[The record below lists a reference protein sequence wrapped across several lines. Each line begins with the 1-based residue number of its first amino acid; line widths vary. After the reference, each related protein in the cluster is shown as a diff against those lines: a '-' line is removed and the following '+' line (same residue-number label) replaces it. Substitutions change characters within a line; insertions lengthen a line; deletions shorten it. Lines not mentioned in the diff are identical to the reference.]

1 MYNIVIKK
9 NDRFYFMLL
18 AMCML
23 LGMLSPNMSA
33 QGMSNADI
41 TGKVVDQYGNPVS
54 DVTVTMKNSNFKAV
68 TGVDGIFKFQLK
80 KGDILCLSHPG
91 FIHKEIKV
99 NKLKN
104 TERVFKV
111 TLDEHFIK
119 DKEVISG
126 PYEGKDKNHFLGSAS
141 TIYTDKLSS
150 MMGTTIL
157 PALEGR
163 LSGLN
168 ITQYRGARV
177 HQTSAN
183 STSDIVGNV
192 PVFGEGFYSDNTEF
206 NVGSRGIAPVVVIDG
221 IQRELYSIDPEA
233 IESVSIQKDALS
245 SMFLGMRS
253 SRGALVITTKEP
265 IKQGFQLSFTGRFG
279 VQSAL
284 KTPNPLSAHQYAY
297 LLNEALQND
306 GKEPFYTY
314 DDFNKF
320 RTQSNP
326 YTHPNVN
333 WFDEILNK
341 TSTTQSYNLNV
352 TGGNKF
358 AQYFVS
364 VGYMGE
370 NGLFSNPTE
379 SDAHDTNLSYSRY
392 MISSKVNINITD
404 DFTAKVTLLGRV
416 EDGNQPGAK
425 YSNLLNA
432 IYTTPNNAYPIKNP
446 NGTWGGNVT
455 FDNNL
460 MSQAINSGYIMDTAR
475 DMVGGINLKYDFNKL
490 VKGLSARLVG
500 NVSIQNRSYTERS
513 KRAPVHSYG
522 FDKEGKEIYTQYGS
536 SNSQINRFYSVTS
549 YQQMYGQ
556 FAVDYNRR
564 FGVHGVK
571 ATLMGDTRHTL
582 ANYDLPQ
589 LPSNIIADVAYDY
602 AEKYFVQAALS
613 ESYYNRYAPG
623 KRWGTF
629 YAFGLGWDISKED
642 FMENADWLNQLK
654 LRGVFG
660 KTGNGID
667 NSGYYM
673 YRQTFSHIGTAG
685 YPLGTE
691 MSAMGNVTM
700 ENTPLANPF
709 LTWEKA
715 YKLNVGV
722 DLAMFNNRLKFTADY
737 YNDKYFD
744 LLQNRGKSIEL
755 IGQYYPMENI
765 GKVRRFGGD
774 LSITYQDRVNDFS
787 YYVSANW
794 SCEQSKLLYMD
805 EQEVPEEYLRQ
816 TGRPAGA
823 IYGLVADGFFTTRE
837 EIEKSPVIEGF
848 ENIQPGD
855 IKYKDLNNDK
865 VINEFDRTVIGG
877 DKPYSYFGIDLGFK
891 WRGLDFS
898 MFWQGAYNRD
908 LYLQD
913 WTLLEGFQANG
924 RYYGQAYE
932 NMLGRWTPET
942 AESATFPRLTA
953 GGNEYNRGNGW
964 NSSFWLRSGNF
975 IRLKDIS
982 LGYNLPDSFC
992 NNYLGGLRLK
1002 IFVNGQNLFTKSAC
1016 DLVDPEV
1023 GFTSYPLQ
1031 RCISTGINYNRQI
1044 KKFPTEKQNV
1054 SLKHILT

>member
-18 AMCML
+18 AMCIL

-1031 RCISTGINYNRQI
+1031 RCISTGINIR
-1044 KKFPTEKQNV
+1044 F
-1054 SLKHILT
+1054 

>member
-119 DKEVISG
+119 DKELISG

-475 DMVGGINLKYDFNKL
+475 DMVGGINLKYDFDKL

-513 KRAPVHSYG
+513 KRAPVYSYG
-522 FDKEGKEIYTQYGS
+522 LDKEGKEIYTQYGS
-536 SNSQINRFYSVTS
+536 SDSQINKFYSVTS

-564 FGVHGVK
+564 FGVHGIK

-1031 RCISTGINYNRQI
+1031 RCISTGINIR
-1044 KKFPTEKQNV
+1044 F
-1054 SLKHILT
+1054 

>member
-352 TGGNKF
+352 TGCNKF

-1031 RCISTGINYNRQI
+1031 RCISTGINIR
-1044 KKFPTEKQNV
+1044 F
-1054 SLKHILT
+1054 

>member
-460 MSQAINSGYIMDTAR
+460 RQKAINSGYIMDTAR

-1031 RCISTGINYNRQI
+1031 RCISTGINIR
-1044 KKFPTEKQNV
+1044 F
-1054 SLKHILT
+1054 

>member
-33 QGMSNADI
+33 QGKNNHADI

-54 DVTVTMKNSNFKAV
+54 DVTVTMKNSNFKVV

-99 NKLKN
+99 NKLKKN
-104 TERVFKV
+104 ERVFRV

-119 DKEVISG
+119 DKELISG

-168 ITQYRGARV
+168 ITQYRGARI

-333 WFDEILNK
+333 WFDEILNN

-475 DMVGGINLKYDFNKL
+475 DMVGGINLKYDFDKL

-513 KRAPVHSYG
+513 KRAPVYSYG
-522 FDKEGKEIYTQYGS
+522 LDKEGKEIYTQYGS
-536 SNSQINRFYSVTS
+536 SDSQINKFYSVTS

-564 FGVHGVK
+564 FGVHGIK

-582 ANYDLPQ
+582 VNYDLPQ

-602 AEKYFVQAALS
+602 AEKYFLQAALS

-629 YAFGLGWDISKED
+629 YAFGLGWDISKEN

-774 LSITYQDRVNDFS
+774 LSITYQGRVNDLS

-837 EIEKSPVIEGF
+837 EIEKSPVIDGF

-932 NMLGRWTPET
+932 NILGRWTPET

-1031 RCISTGINYNRQI
+1031 RCISTGINIR
-1044 KKFPTEKQNV
+1044 F
-1054 SLKHILT
+1054 

>member
-33 QGMSNADI
+33 QGKNNHADI

-54 DVTVTMKNSNFKAV
+54 DVTVTMKNSNFKVV

-99 NKLKN
+99 NKLKK
-104 TERVFKV
+104 TERVFRV

-119 DKEVISG
+119 DKELISG
-126 PYEGKDKNHFLGSAS
+126 PYEGKDKKHFLGSAS

-168 ITQYRGARV
+168 ITQYRGARI

-333 WFDEILNK
+333 WFDEILNN

-475 DMVGGINLKYDFNKL
+475 DMVGGINLKYDFDKL

-513 KRAPVHSYG
+513 KRAPVYSYG
-522 FDKEGKEIYTQYGS
+522 LDKEGKEIYTQYGS
-536 SNSQINRFYSVTS
+536 SDSQINKFYSVTS

-564 FGVHGVK
+564 FGVHGIK

-582 ANYDLPQ
+582 VNYDLPQ

-602 AEKYFVQAALS
+602 AEKYFLQAALS

-629 YAFGLGWDISKED
+629 YAFGLGWDISKEN

-774 LSITYQDRVNDFS
+774 LSITYQGRVNDLS

-837 EIEKSPVIEGF
+837 EIEKSPVIDGF

-975 IRLKDIS
+975 IRLKNIS

-1023 GFTSYPLQ
+1023 GFTSYCNVVLVQ
-1031 RCISTGINYNRQI
+1031 VLISDFNELLYDT
-1044 KKFPTEKQNV
+1044 K
-1054 SLKHILT
+1054 

>member
-1 MYNIVIKK
+1 MIVNCMYNIVIKK

-33 QGMSNADI
+33 QGKNNHADI

-54 DVTVTMKNSNFKAV
+54 DVTVTMKNSNFKVV

-99 NKLKN
+99 NKLKK
-104 TERVFKV
+104 TERVFRV

-119 DKEVISG
+119 DKELISG

-168 ITQYRGARV
+168 ITQYRGARI

-333 WFDEILNK
+333 WFDEILNN

-475 DMVGGINLKYDFNKL
+475 DMVGGINLKYDFDKL

-513 KRAPVHSYG
+513 KRAPVYSYG
-522 FDKEGKEIYTQYGS
+522 LDKEGKEIYTQYGS
-536 SNSQINRFYSVTS
+536 SDSQINKFYSVTS

-564 FGVHGVK
+564 FGVHGIK

-582 ANYDLPQ
+582 VNYDLPQ

-602 AEKYFVQAALS
+602 AEKYFLQAALS

-629 YAFGLGWDISKED
+629 YAFGLGWDISKEN

-774 LSITYQDRVNDFS
+774 LSITYQGRVNDLS

-837 EIEKSPVIEGF
+837 EIEKSPVIDGF

-1031 RCISTGINYNRQI
+1031 RCISTGINIR
-1044 KKFPTEKQNV
+1044 F
-1054 SLKHILT
+1054 

>member
-589 LPSNIIADVAYDY
+589 PSNIIADVAYDY

-1031 RCISTGINYNRQI
+1031 RCISTGINIR
-1044 KKFPTEKQNV
+1044 F
-1054 SLKHILT
+1054 

>member
-33 QGMSNADI
+33 QGKNNHADI
-41 TGKVVDQYGNPVS
+41 IGKVVDQYGNPVS
-54 DVTVTMKNSNFKAV
+54 DVTVTMKNSNFKVV

-99 NKLKN
+99 NKLKK
-104 TERVFKV
+104 TERVFRV

-119 DKEVISG
+119 DKELISG

-168 ITQYRGARV
+168 ITQYRGARI

-333 WFDEILNK
+333 WFDEILNN

-475 DMVGGINLKYDFNKL
+475 DMVGGINLKYDFDKL

-513 KRAPVHSYG
+513 KRAPVYSYG
-522 FDKEGKEIYTQYGS
+522 LDKEGKEIYTQYGS
-536 SNSQINRFYSVTS
+536 SDSQINKFYSVTS

-564 FGVHGVK
+564 FGVHGIK

-582 ANYDLPQ
+582 VNYDLPQ

-602 AEKYFVQAALS
+602 AEKYFLQAALS

-629 YAFGLGWDISKED
+629 YAFGLGWDISKEN

-774 LSITYQDRVNDFS
+774 LSITYQGRVNDLS

-837 EIEKSPVIEGF
+837 EIEKSPVIDGF

-932 NMLGRWTPET
+932 NILGRWTPET

-1031 RCISTGINYNRQI
+1031 RCISTGINIR
-1044 KKFPTEKQNV
+1044 F
-1054 SLKHILT
+1054 

>member
-805 EQEVPEEYLRQ
+805 ELEVPEEYLRQ

-1031 RCISTGINYNRQI
+1031 RCISTGINIR
-1044 KKFPTEKQNV
+1044 F
-1054 SLKHILT
+1054 

>member
-982 LGYNLPDSFC
+982 LGYHLPDSFC

-1031 RCISTGINYNRQI
+1031 RCISTGINIR
-1044 KKFPTEKQNV
+1044 F
-1054 SLKHILT
+1054 

>member
-865 VINEFDRTVIGG
+865 VINEFDRTVIG

-1031 RCISTGINYNRQI
+1031 RCISTGINIR
-1044 KKFPTEKQNV
+1044 F
-1054 SLKHILT
+1054 

>member
-522 FDKEGKEIYTQYGS
+522 FDKEGKEITQYGS

-1031 RCISTGINYNRQI
+1031 RCISTGINIR
-1044 KKFPTEKQNV
+1044 F
-1054 SLKHILT
+1054 

>member
-192 PVFGEGFYSDNTEF
+192 PVFGEGVYSDNTEF

-715 YKLNVGV
+715 YKLDVGV

-1031 RCISTGINYNRQI
+1031 RCISTGINIR
-1044 KKFPTEKQNV
+1044 F
-1054 SLKHILT
+1054 

>member
-33 QGMSNADI
+33 QGKNNHADI

-54 DVTVTMKNSNFKAV
+54 DVTVTMKNSNFKVV

-99 NKLKN
+99 NKLKK
-104 TERVFKV
+104 TERVFRV

-119 DKEVISG
+119 DKELISG

-168 ITQYRGARV
+168 ITQYRGARI

-333 WFDEILNK
+333 WFDEILNN

-475 DMVGGINLKYDFNKL
+475 DMVGGINLKYDFDKL

-513 KRAPVHSYG
+513 KRAPVYSYG
-522 FDKEGKEIYTQYGS
+522 LDKEGKEIYTQYGS
-536 SNSQINRFYSVTS
+536 SDSQINKFYSVTS

-564 FGVHGVK
+564 FGVHGIK

-582 ANYDLPQ
+582 VNYDLPQ

-602 AEKYFVQAALS
+602 AEKYFLQAALS

-629 YAFGLGWDISKED
+629 YAFGLGWDISKEN

-774 LSITYQDRVNDFS
+774 LSITYQGRVNDLS

-837 EIEKSPVIEGF
+837 EIEKSPVIDGF

-924 RYYGQAYE
+924 CYYGQAYE

-1031 RCISTGINYNRQI
+1031 RCISTGINIR
-1044 KKFPTEKQNV
+1044 F
-1054 SLKHILT
+1054 

>member
-352 TGGNKF
+352 TGGTKF

-1031 RCISTGINYNRQI
+1031 RCISTGINIR
-1044 KKFPTEKQNV
+1044 F
-1054 SLKHILT
+1054 

>member
-774 LSITYQDRVNDFS
+774 LSITYQERVNDFS

-1031 RCISTGINYNRQI
+1031 RCISTGINIR
-1044 KKFPTEKQNV
+1044 F
-1054 SLKHILT
+1054 

>member
-924 RYYGQAYE
+924 RYYGQGYE

-1031 RCISTGINYNRQI
+1031 RCISTGINIR
-1044 KKFPTEKQNV
+1044 F
-1054 SLKHILT
+1054 

>member
-1 MYNIVIKK
+1 MAIKK

-18 AMCML
+18 AVCML
-23 LGMLSPNMSA
+23 LGMLSPNVSA
-33 QGMSNADI
+33 QKTSKYADI

-54 DVTVTMKNSNFKAV
+54 DVTVTMKNSDFKV
-68 TGVDGIFKFQLK
+68 MTGVDGVFKFQLK
-80 KGDILCLSHPG
+80 KGDVLRLSHPG
-91 FIHKEIKV
+91 FTYKEIKV

-104 TERVFKV
+104 TERIFKV

-119 DKEVISG
+119 DKEVING
-126 PYEGKDKNHFLGSAS
+126 PYEEKDKNSFLGSAS
-141 TIYTDKLSS
+141 TVYTDKLSS

-183 STSDIVGNV
+183 STSDIIGNV

-221 IQRELYSIDPEA
+221 IQRELYSIDPDA

-284 KTPNPLSAHQYAY
+284 KTPNPLSAYQYAY

-306 GKEPFYTY
+306 GKDPFYTY
-314 DDFNKF
+314 DDFDKF
-320 RTQSNP
+320 RTQSSP

-364 VGYMGE
+364 IGYMDE

-416 EDGNQPGAK
+416 EDGNQPGVN
-425 YSNLLNA
+425 YSNLLNT

-475 DMVGGINLKYDFNKL
+475 DMVGGINLKYNFDKL

-513 KRAPVHSYG
+513 KRAPVYSYG
-522 FDKEGKEIYTQYGS
+522 FDKEGKETYTQYGS
-536 SNSQINRFYSVTS
+536 SNSQINKFYSVTS

-582 ANYDLPQ
+582 VNYDLPQ
-589 LPSNIIADVAYDY
+589 LPSNIITDVAYDY

-629 YAFGLGWDISKED
+629 YAFGLGWDISKEN
-642 FMENADWLNQLK
+642 FMENVDWLNKLK
-654 LRGVFG
+654 IRGVFG

-673 YRQTFSHIGTAG
+673 YQQTFSHIGTAG

-715 YKLNVGV
+715 YKVNVGV

-755 IGQYYPMENI
+755 IGQSYPMENI

-774 LSITYQDRVNDFS
+774 LSITYQDRVNDFN

-837 EIEKSPVIEGF
+837 EINTSPVIEGF

-855 IKYKDLNNDK
+855 IKYKDLNGDK

-877 DKPYSYFGIDLGFK
+877 DKPYSYFGIDLGFE
-891 WRGLDFS
+891 WRGLEFS

-913 WTLLEGFQANG
+913 WTLLEGFQTNG

-932 NMLGRWTPET
+932 NMLGRWTPES
-942 AESATFPRLTA
+942 AETATFPRLTA

-975 IRLKDIS
+975 IRLKNIS
-982 LGYNLPDSFC
+982 LGYSLPDSFC

-1031 RCISTGINYNRQI
+1031 RCISTGINIR
-1044 KKFPTEKQNV
+1044 F
-1054 SLKHILT
+1054 